1 MTSQEKEPT
10 TEQDTSEAS
19 STPEST
25 SKDVKEV
32 AAPKPTKRTKS
43 PGLFRGYGDGKLL
56 ALRFGAVA
64 LTAISQ
70 PLLSAPFN
78 WWPWHWF
85 AWVPFLW
92 AITAQEGKG
101 RWLLGLFGGTASNL
115 MIFYWV
121 VNLMPNFS
129 NIPFHVAVLLTTL
142 LCMYLS
148 LLWVLLAQWIPK
160 LLRTFP
166 NGWVLLAPCTL
177 VTLEYL
183 MPQLFPYMQ
192 GVSHYQVIPLV
203 QLSSITGIYG
213 VSFLVFWSNTIL
225 FQWWLLQRQGQ
236 PGPKKQ
242 AIAIAIVVILTV
254 AYGFSRQQMYDKLL
268 PKAKRLK
275 VGLIQSNYTPH
286 DHRKKTFTE
295 VFGTYLKLSKQA
307 ADQGADWVIWSEG
320 EFKRPLSSKSA
331 KNLLAM
337 AVRKVKVPILL
348 GGYDLKRRK
357 NGRYVIFNSA
367 IHVDRKGKMGP
378 RYDKQILVPFGEYMP
393 FEKELNFIYKKISW
407 FSRFSRGKSIGV
419 YSLDK
424 VSYGFLICYE
434 AIYPTRVRRS
444 VNAGAKVLI
453 NITYDAW
460 FGKTTA
466 PYQHLMLA
474 ATRSAEYGIP
484 LIRLATTGSSTVVN
498 ALGKNSTLSPIFQR
512 KVLMYDVPLVQ
523 LPSFYARVG
532 DLFALL
538 CLSFAF
544 IALLSPAPNLSSSKE
559 SNA

>member
-1 MTSQEKEPT
+1 MTSQDKGS
-10 TEQDTSEAS
+10 QAEAPQS
-19 STPEST
+19 D
-25 SKDVKEV
+25 SKPNKDAQSHNATQKQRE
-32 AAPKPTKRTKS
+32 
-43 PGLFRGYGDGKLL
+43 PGLFRGYGSYKLL

-64 LTAISQ
+64 LTSISQ

-92 AITAQEGKG
+92 AITAQGGRG
-101 RWLLGLFGGTASNL
+101 RWLLGLFGGTFSNL

-129 NIPFHVAVLLTTL
+129 NIPFYVAVILTTL

-148 LLWVLLAQWIPK
+148 LLWVLLAQWIPRIIEK
-160 LLRTFP
+160 FP
-166 NGWVLLAPCTL
+166 NGWVLLAPCLL
-177 VTLEYL
+177 VMLEYL

-192 GVSHYQVIPLV
+192 GVSHYQVIPFV

-225 FQWWLLQRQGQ
+225 FQWLRHRRQER
-236 PGPKKQ
+236 PGPKRQ
-242 AIAIAIVVILTV
+242 AIAIAIVAVLTV
-254 AYGFSRQQMYDKLL
+254 SYGFWRQSLYKSKL
-268 PKAKRLK
+268 PAAKRLK

-286 DHRKKTFTE
+286 DHRKTGFTE
-295 VFGTYLKLSKQA
+295 VYTTYLELSKQA
-307 ADQGADWVIWSEG
+307 AKQGADWIVWSEG
-320 EFKRPLSSKSA
+320 EFKRPLSSKAA
-331 KNLLAM
+331 KNLLSFAY
-337 AVRKVKVPILL
+337 KQVKRPILL
-348 GGYDLKRRK
+348 GGYDFKRRK
-357 NGRYVIFNSA
+357 DGRYVMFNSA
-367 IHVDRKGKMGP
+367 IHVDRSGKMGP

-419 YSLDK
+419 FELDK
-424 VSYGFLICYE
+424 ISYGFLICYE
-434 AIYPTRVRRS
+434 AIYPKRVRRS
-444 VNAGAKVLI
+444 VNAGADVLV

-498 ALGKNSTLSPIFQR
+498 ALGKTDKLSPIFQR
-512 KVLMYDVPLVQ
+512 KVLMYEVPLVR
-523 LPSFYARVG
+523 LPSFYAKVG
-532 DLFALL
+532 DLFALI
-538 CLSFAF
+538 CLSFALF
-544 IALLSPAPNLSSSKE
+544 ALLTPAPPLESKT
-559 SNA
+559 A